1 MIPGTMRVS
10 SLARSAGIAVIVASL
25 AAGTTAQPSA
35 ADHVLDL
42 SFNADLA
49 AQGFPSPLLRATVNG
64 QVVWFL
70 MDTGASVHT
79 LATWFVAAAH
89 LPTHESK
96 LTLVGSTGA
105 TVKAREASPF
115 QLQTRDGTPFGIHDA
130 VVVDFP
136 AVFAD
141 EKIAG
146 LLSPQLLASPGQA
159 AVLNLQTP
167 SIGFGP
173 FGVEV
178 AKLGITSAAA
188 TAGTHV
194 CPTED
199 PAVTGR
205 TYGVPVTIAGIPADM
220 TADTGATATT
230 VASTRIARALAARA
244 VVNTDVQGVGGDAQ
258 HAKTA
263 AGVTVVRA
271 GVARKADVLLAA
283 GSGGNCGVDGL
294 LGMDALRGCTLVLAE
309 KTMGLGC
316 GGS

>member
-1 MIPGTMRVS
+1 MPGTMRITSVS
-10 SLARSAGIAVIVASL
+10 RAVGLALI
-25 AAGTTAQPSA
+25 AAGLTAAATARPAA

-105 TVKAREASPF
+105 TTKAREASPF
-115 QLQTRDGTPFGIHDA
+115 QLQARDGTPFGIHDA

-136 AVFAD
+136 PVFAD
-141 EKIAG
+141 QKIAG

-173 FGVEV
+173 FSAEV
-178 AKLGITSAAA
+178 ARLGITSTAA

-194 CPTED
+194 CPTQD
-199 PAVTGR
+199 PAANGR
-205 TYGVPVTIAGIPADM
+205 TYGVPATVAGIAADM
-220 TADTGATATT
+220 TADTGATSTT
-230 VASTRIARALAARA
+230 IASTRIARALTSRA
-244 VVNTDVQGVGGDAQ
+244 VANTEIQGVGGDAQ
-258 HAKTA
+258 KARTV

-271 GVARKADVLLAA
+271 GVARKADVVLAGGA
-283 GSGGNCGVDGL
+283 GGNCGVDGL

-309 KTMGLGC
+309 KTMGIGC

>member
-1 MIPGTMRVS
+1 MMPGSMGL
-10 SLARSAGIAVIVASL
+10 SLGRAAGILVVTAGL
-25 AAGTTAQPSA
+25 AAATTAQPSA

-70 MDTGASVHT
+70 MDTGASIHT
-79 LATWFVAAAH
+79 LAAWFVTAAH
-89 LPTHESK
+89 LPTHEST

-105 TVKAREASPF
+105 TAKAREASPF

-136 AVFAD
+136 AIFAD
-141 EKIAG
+141 QKIAG

-173 FGVEV
+173 FSVEV
-178 AKLGITSAAA
+178 AKLGLTAAAA
-188 TAGTHV
+188 TTGTHV
-194 CPTED
+194 CPTQD
-199 PAVTGR
+199 PAVNGR
-205 TYGVPVTIAGIPADM
+205 TYGVPVTVAGIPADM
-220 TADTGATATT
+220 TADTGATSTT
-230 VASTRIARALAARA
+230 VASTRIARALASRA
-244 VVNTDVQGVGGDAQ
+244 VSNSETQGVGGDAQ
-258 HAKTA
+258 KAKTV

-271 GVARKADVLLAA
+271 GVARKADVLLA
-283 GSGGNCGVDGL
+283 GSSGGNCGVDGL
-294 LGMDALRGCTLVLAE
+294 LGMDALKGCTLVLAE
-309 KTMGLGC
+309 KTMGIGC